1 MPEFDVNPVAHET
14 TFSGPETEYSDP
26 DDFAD
31 LPRTR
36 AREGLPAKFR
46 MRHASHYVEQLMG
59 DAPIQTV
66 RQIPVDQLDASDVAA
81 DLQNLVASIREVGL
95 LQPLLVVAREG
106 SRFQLVAG
114 MNRLAAAKQ
123 AGLTTVPCL
132 VVNADAD
139 AASRLRAHTELR
151 SITDAR
157 RPPVATPTDAAH
169 TTDVLRTTL
178 SEITASMRF
187 IDALIPVARTDASG
201 GRASLIVDVMS
212 VEGDRATTLAG
223 AATLFMRSGPPK
235 LEPVDCAELLETIRR
250 QIRLP
255 ARLRGVD
262 VQWAASIRLGGPVAD
277 REALRAGWSA
287 LIHAVLAMAK
297 DSDRLEIS
305 LTAPRV
311 RPAVI
316 LEVTMHGSAGALS
329 VEGLLDRDRAAQHP
343 GGVGGAMM
351 LSAASHSARLHGG
364 RLSLRSTDDGLS
376 ITFVVPQPLDLF

>member
-1 MPEFDVNPVAHET
+1 VNPITHET
-14 TFSGPETEYSDP
+14 LSGPETEYSDP

-31 LPRTR
+31 VPRTR
-36 AREGLPAKFR
+36 VREGLPAQFR
-46 MRHASHYVEQLMG
+46 MRHAPHYVEQLMG

-66 RQIPVDQLDASDVAA
+66 RQIPLDQLEAPEVAA
-81 DLQNLVASIREVGL
+81 DLRDLVASIREVGL

-114 MNRLAAAKQ
+114 MNRLAAAKR

-132 VVNADAD
+132 VVSVDAHS
-139 AASRLRAHTELR
+139 ASRLRAHTELR
-151 SITDAR
+151 STADV
-157 RPPVATPTDAAH
+157 PAASPETRADSLE

-187 IDALIPVARTDASG
+187 IDALIPIARADVSG
-201 GRASLIVDVMS
+201 LRASLIADAMS

-235 LEPVDCAELLETIRR
+235 LEPVDCAALLETIRR
-250 QIRLP
+250 EIRLP
-255 ARLRGVD
+255 ARLRGVE
-262 VQWAASIRLGGPVAD
+262 VQCSASIRLGAPVAD
-277 REALRAGWSA
+277 RDALRAGWSA

-297 DSDRLEIS
+297 DSDRMEIS

-316 LEVTMHGSAGALS
+316 LEVRLHSSAGVAT
-329 VEGLLDRDRAAQHP
+329 VEGLLDTHRAAQHP
-343 GGVGGAMM
+343 AGPVGAMM
-351 LSAASHSARLHGG
+351 LSAASNAARLHGG
-364 RLSLRSTDDGLS
+364 RLSVHSTDDGMA
-376 ITFVVPQPLDLF
+376 ITFVAPQPLDLF

>member
-1 MPEFDVNPVAHET
+1 MPEFDVNPVAHEK
-14 TFSGPETEYSDP
+14 TFRGPETEYSDP

-36 AREGLPAKFR
+36 TREGLPAKFR

-66 RQIPVDQLDASDVAA
+66 RQIPVDQLDAPDAGA
-81 DLQNLVASIREVGL
+81 DLRDLVASIREVGL

-123 AGLTTVPCL
+123 AGLTMVPCL
-132 VVNADAD
+132 VVNADPD

-151 SITDAR
+151 STADA
-157 RPPVATPTDAAH
+157 PLAPADKPIEAVH
-169 TTDVLRTTL
+169 TDVLRTAL

-187 IDALIPVARTDASG
+187 IDALIPVARTDVSG

-277 REALRAGWSA
+277 REALRTGWSA
-287 LIHAVLAMAK
+287 LVHAVLAMAK

-316 LEVTMHGSAGALS
+316 LDVTLHGNAGALS
-329 VEGLLDRDRAAQHP
+329 TEGLLDTDRAEQHP
-343 GGVGGAMM
+343 GGAAGAMM
-351 LSAASHSARLHGG
+351 MSAASHGARFHGG